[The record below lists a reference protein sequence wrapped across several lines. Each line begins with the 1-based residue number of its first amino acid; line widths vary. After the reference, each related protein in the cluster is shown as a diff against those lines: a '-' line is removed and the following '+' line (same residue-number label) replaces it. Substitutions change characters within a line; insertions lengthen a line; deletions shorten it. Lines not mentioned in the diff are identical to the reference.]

1 VKLPMNTSVDIGR
14 DPTLADNKVDLKR
27 GENYYDESLEKRVDD
42 YRINFPN
49 RAVNLQGQDIDFTDV
64 EDGPFPGLSIMIG
77 VSGRRKGDN
86 MISIM
91 NHDGGFGVAVPEKKF
106 AVGGVR

>member
-1 VKLPMNTSVDIGR
+1 MNTSVDIGR

-49 RAVNLQGQDIDFTDV
+49 RAVNLRGQQIDFTDIG
-64 EDGPFPGLSIMIG
+64 DGPFSGLSITVG
-77 VSGRRKGDN
+77 TAGRRAGDN

-91 NHDGGFGVAVPEKKF
+91 NHDIRFGAAVPINTL
-106 AVGGVR
+106 A